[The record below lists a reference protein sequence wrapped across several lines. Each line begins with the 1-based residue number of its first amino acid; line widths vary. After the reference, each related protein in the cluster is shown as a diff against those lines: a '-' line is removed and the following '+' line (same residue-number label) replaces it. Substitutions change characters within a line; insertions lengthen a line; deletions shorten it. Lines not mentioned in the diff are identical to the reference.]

1 MNGSSKKLPSIFTPK
16 DSFAARPDE
25 PPALLRGGASAL
37 KIGAAATTTTTTG
50 AASSFSLSSRR
61 KSTPDWL
68 ERAGGVVPVTAAAAA
83 AAAAEAG
90 SVVTAGSGYTGG
102 VQVGGVGKRGAGGD
116 SASWN
121 NTNTSAWA
129 AGAASDRTVYN
140 DFRGRSASVSQVA
153 TAVRTPPGEFP
164 PPPPPPPP
172 LLPAVT
178 KTPGWAEALKRKR
191 DRTPIVPARQAPTS
205 EPALKRP
212 RFAKTK
218 HTLDGFNFGPIFNE
232 PALQPPSPLF
242 FSNSPRPRPTLPP
255 RFSSSEAAAK
265 MLSKARTEDSHVK
278 TVSLPRGSIVATP
291 GFPSAGGPRSG
302 SELSA
307 QRSLDRGSVSGG
319 GRSSSPDLSGS
330 PGEIGLLNSIG
341 VIELLEQDER
351 PTFIVDLAESGNY
364 GPGQLHPVYANS
376 SLRSYMGMLELVN
389 GTASDDASPGP
400 KTYLQFKSWLLS
412 ASIDGESLNVCLP
425 SFVYAGM
432 TWSCSTLRKRLRIIS
447 GAVIAG
453 TPAPTGQMRASVPRT
468 MIAEPPSE
476 SMNTGERALEPADYF
491 AGALPPPAVTK
502 DPARETPAGRTEI
515 VPTIED
521 TAAHAN
527 GTLPPHQYTD
537 LSGATNLLPSS
548 HMYVHDFPERG
559 RKDFAGGGGVG
570 DLLRGTPTSST
581 VDSLHSHIELAPS
594 DAPCFDWTRLP
605 VSDSMP
611 PHIQFARSVDWAA
624 TALGPIELWSSDLR
638 QMCNLIM
645 ASPHPAAMYWGDD
658 LIAIYNEAYILLAGQ
673 KHPML
678 MGQSYREA
686 WVEIWDEVKD
696 VFASAR
702 VTGEATMKDDD
713 CLFMKRNDFLEE
725 TYFSWSI
732 IPMVGRDGSVMGLY
746 NPAFEKTRRKIAER
760 RMLTLREVGER
771 TASARDVKGFWEAV
785 LGSFDFN
792 THDSP
797 FLLLYSVAEEYDSD
811 ASSMHSNSVL
821 GSRQCLLEG
830 ALGVPEGHVAAPEQ
844 VDLKAG
850 MEGFG
855 PVFREVMKTDKPVL
869 LEVGGKE
876 LPERLLQGLEFRGF
890 GDPVR
895 AVVICPIHPT
905 TGDGGSIL
913 GFLVL
918 GVNPRRPYD
927 DDYSLFVQLL
937 SRQLATSLASVVLF
951 EEEIRRGQ
959 KAARLAALDRIELSE
974 QLAARTQE
982 AIESETKFTRMAE
995 FAPVGMFIADHS
1007 GRITFA
1013 NDTWYDISRVP
1024 RSATNDVES
1033 GRDTWMEAIK
1043 PEDRELVRGLWTD
1056 LVVGTKAV
1064 SSEFRFKT
1072 QWHNRNG
1079 APGDTWVLFSAY
1091 PEKYDDGRLKSV
1103 FGSIT
1108 NISQQKWAEGI
1119 QTRKMEEAVELKRQQ
1134 MNFIDITSHEM
1145 RNPLSAILQCSD
1157 EIANSLTTF
1166 QQSGQRV
1173 IPDELL
1179 SSCLDAAQ
1187 IINLCSQHQKRIV
1200 DDILT
1205 LSKLDSQLL
1214 LVTPVDAQPLT
1225 VVQRAL
1231 KMHEGELQ
1239 AADIQMKFVVDP
1251 SYRDLDLDWVR
1262 LDPSRVLQVL
1272 INLTTNAI
1280 KFTGT
1285 ESRRTITVTVAAS
1298 RERPSALQRAPVEYF
1313 PTRRK
1318 SMARINEADWGEGE
1332 VVYIHF
1338 SVKDTGR
1345 GLNPEEKKVLFMRF
1359 SQASP
1364 RTHVQY
1370 GGSGLGLFISREL
1383 TELQGGE
1390 VGVASESGKGST
1402 FAFYVAARRS
1412 VVPVETEGGT
1422 GTKFDYKRGRSLPST
1437 GTNVSSQKKLE
1448 GPPHPSPG
1456 SQPTETKPSQQ
1467 KVLIVEDNLVNQ
1479 RVLQKQ
1485 LKNLGT
1491 EVHLANHGGEALE
1504 KLRQS
1509 TYWAEG
1515 GPAGKLEVGVVLMDQ
1530 EMPVMDGLTCTRKIR
1545 ELEAEGKLTGH
1556 VPIIGVTANARAE
1569 QIQTAL
1575 LAGMD
1580 DVVSKPFRI
1589 PELVPKIEELLE
1601 RYPMP
1606 SASPAAA
1613 ANEKERLD
1621 AMHQAWYVVAL
1632 ENRLHLATLRRGRL
1646 RILDLGYGTGIWA
1659 VEMKRLY
1666 PEAEVI
1672 AIDIGNDHPTADEDD
1687 RPVDFGVDFRS
1698 GVDFTQ
1704 DDWGLKEGSFDFV
1717 HAAMLCGSVGNWQDF
1732 ISKVTRLLKPVSGQA
1747 EFLEID
1753 WTPRS
1758 DSDSPNSTPTTATT
1772 PTTTSPEVV
1781 PLWWHSLRA
1790 ASAATHKPLAY
1801 PTDIASL
1808 IQRAGCTVLNHRLID
1823 VHTAAELVDLAADDP
1838 ATHTTRWFR
1847 YAMFAPV
1854 FQTVHGMSMA
1864 LLTRQL
1870 GWTAEEVAGFP
1881 SSRLPGAPGG
1891 SIGNASRVAEMRD
1904 PEGMLAS
1911 ALALELGW
1919 ESLWRWMRMGQWA
1932 WQATARQAT
1941 LTAPDTALLSTWDL
1955 KARALDSVDFALHFF

>member
-1 MNGSSKKLPSIFTPK
+1 MSNKDNNHNNINTNSGNFRLPSIFTPR
-16 DSFAARPDE
+16 DSLVVKQDQ
-25 PPALLRGGASAL
+25 PPALLRGGSSF
-37 KIGAAATTTTTTG
+37 KSSAAA
-50 AASSFSLSSRR
+50 ASPSESSSGRR
-61 KSTPDWL
+61 QSTPDWL
-68 ERAGGVVPVTAAAAA
+68 ERGAIRAAAVGT
-83 AAAAEAG
+83 EAG
-90 SVVTAGSGYTGG
+90 EVLVVTE
-102 VQVGGVGKRGAGGD
+102 GVGIRSVREISEEGLNLEKSGGASGAG
-116 SASWN
+116 ASSN
-121 NTNTSAWA
+121 NKGLAWA
-129 AGAASDRTVYN
+129 VGAATSDRTDN
-140 DFRGRSASVSQVA
+140 SESRGRSTSVSQVA
-153 TAVRTPPGEFP
+153 SAVGTPPAEL
-164 PPPPPPPP
+164 PPP
-172 LLPAVT
+172 LPPAVN
-178 KTPGWAEALKRKR
+178 KTPGSAEAAKRKR
-191 DRTPIVPARQAPTS
+191 DVPVVTTRQAPTS
-205 EPALKRP
+205 EPVAKRP

-218 HTLDGFNFGPIFNE
+218 HTLDGFTFGPVFNP
-232 PALQPPSPLF
+232 PALQPQSPLF

-278 TVSLPRGSIVATP
+278 TVSLPRGSIAGTP
-291 GFPSAGGPRSG
+291 GFPSAGAPRSG
-302 SELSA
+302 SELSV
-307 QRSLDRGSVSGG
+307 QRSLDWRSGSG
-319 GRSSSPDLSGS
+319 GRSSSPDVGGS
-330 PGEIGLLNSIG
+330 SGEIGLLSSIG

-364 GPGQLHPVYANS
+364 GPGQLHTLFANS
-376 SLRSYMGMLELVN
+376 SLRSYTGMLELVN
-389 GTASDDASPGP
+389 GAASEEASPGP
-400 KTYLQFKSWLLS
+400 RSYLQFKSWMLS
-412 ASIDGESLNVCLP
+412 AAIDGESLNVCLP
-425 SFVYAGM
+425 SFKFAGM

-447 GAVIAG
+447 AAVIAG
-453 TPAPTGQMRASVPRT
+453 SPVSPGHIRASVPRS
-468 MIAEPPSE
+468 MIAEPVSG
-476 SMNTGERALEPADYF
+476 SMHTGEPAQEPADYF
-491 AGALPPPAVTK
+491 AGALPPSTAPAEEPRSPGGKTDV
-502 DPARETPAGRTEI
+502 I
-515 VPTIED
+515 PTIED
-521 TAAHAN
+521 TAPLPNGTLAPPHLSDPMNLTSPSQMYARDSPSRGRRAHGIEGIGSGAN
-527 GTLPPHQYTD
+527 GTG
-537 LSGATNLLPSS
+537 S
-548 HMYVHDFPERG
+548 
-559 RKDFAGGGGVG
+559 
-570 DLLRGTPTSST
+570 LLRRTPTT
-581 VDSLHSHIELAPS
+581 DTADSRPSHIDLAPS

-605 VSDSMP
+605 VSPSMP
-611 PHIQFARSVDWAA
+611 SHIQFARSVDWAA
-624 TALGPIELWSSDLR
+624 TALGPIEFWSSDLR

-732 IPMVGRDGSVMGLY
+732 IPMVGQDGSVMGLY

-771 TASARDVKGFWEAV
+771 TASARDVKGFWAAV
-785 LGSFDFN
+785 LGSFEFN

-797 FLLLYSVAEEYDSD
+797 FLLLYSVADEYDSD
-811 ASSMHSNSVL
+811 ASSVHSNSVI
-821 GSRQCLLEG
+821 GTRQCWLEG
-830 ALGVPEGHVAAPEQ
+830 ALGVPEGHMSAPDQ
-844 VDLKAG
+844 VDLRAG
-850 MEGFG
+850 TEGFG
-855 PVFREVMKTDKPVL
+855 PVFREVMSTDKPIL

-876 LPERLLQGLEFRGF
+876 LPEELLQGLEYRGF

-913 GFLVL
+913 GFVVL

-959 KAARLAALDRIELSE
+959 KAAKLAALDRIELSE

-1024 RSATNDVES
+1024 RSATNSAES

-1043 PEDRELVRGLWTD
+1043 PEDQELVKRLWTD
-1056 LVVGTKAV
+1056 LVADAKAV

-1072 QWHNRNG
+1072 KWRNRNG

-1091 PEKYDDGRLKSV
+1091 PETYENGRLKSV

-1108 NISQQKWAEGI
+1108 DISQQKWAEGI

-1145 RNPLSAILQCSD
+1145 RNPLSAILQCAD
-1157 EIANSLTTF
+1157 EIANSLTAF
-1166 QQSGQRV
+1166 RQSGDTE
-1173 IPDELL
+1173 IPDELVA
-1179 SSCLDAAQ
+1179 SCLDSAQ

-1239 AADIQMKFVVDP
+1239 AADIQMKFVVDQ

-1285 ESRRTITVTVAAS
+1285 ESKRTITVTVAAS

-1318 SMARINEADWGEGE
+1318 SMARINEADWGDGE

-1345 GLNPEEKKVLFMRF
+1345 GLNPEEKKMLFMRF
-1359 SQASP
+1359 SQTSP

-1412 VVPVETEGGT
+1412 TAPVEEDGGAAAKKST
-1422 GTKFDYKRGRSLPST
+1422 NKYAKSLQSLGAAHKPSQTKANGA
-1437 GTNVSSQKKLE
+1437 
-1448 GPPHPSPG
+1448 HPSPA
-1456 SQPTETKPSQQ
+1456 SQREETPPIPN

-1509 TYWAEG
+1509 TYWAAG
-1515 GPAGKLEVGVVLMDQ
+1515 GGELELGVVLMDQ

-1575 LAGMD
+1575 EAGMD

-1589 PELVPKIEELLE
+1589 PELVPKIEELME
-1601 RYPMP
+1601 KYPMP
-1606 SASPAAA
+1606 RASSAS
-1613 ANEKERLD
+1613 
-1621 AMHQAWYVVAL
+1621 
-1632 ENRLHLATLRRGRL
+1632 
-1646 RILDLGYGTGIWA
+1646 
-1659 VEMKRLY
+1659 
-1666 PEAEVI
+1666 
-1672 AIDIGNDHPTADEDD
+1672 
-1687 RPVDFGVDFRS
+1687 
-1698 GVDFTQ
+1698 
-1704 DDWGLKEGSFDFV
+1704 
-1717 HAAMLCGSVGNWQDF
+1717 
-1732 ISKVTRLLKPVSGQA
+1732 
-1747 EFLEID
+1747 
-1753 WTPRS
+1753 
-1758 DSDSPNSTPTTATT
+1758 
-1772 PTTTSPEVV
+1772 
-1781 PLWWHSLRA
+1781 
-1790 ASAATHKPLAY
+1790 
-1801 PTDIASL
+1801 
-1808 IQRAGCTVLNHRLID
+1808 
-1823 VHTAAELVDLAADDP
+1823 
-1838 ATHTTRWFR
+1838 
-1847 YAMFAPV
+1847 
-1854 FQTVHGMSMA
+1854 
-1864 LLTRQL
+1864 
-1870 GWTAEEVAGFP
+1870 
-1881 SSRLPGAPGG
+1881 
-1891 SIGNASRVAEMRD
+1891 
-1904 PEGMLAS
+1904 
-1911 ALALELGW
+1911 
-1919 ESLWRWMRMGQWA
+1919 
-1932 WQATARQAT
+1932 
-1941 LTAPDTALLSTWDL
+1941 
-1955 KARALDSVDFALHFF
+1955 